1 MGQGY
6 SCLGSSKI
14 LNFVYLVKALY
25 SSSLPANEQPKAKRP
40 TSHAGVNWKP
50 KYGQIIGMS
59 KIHLFSGENTFYYGR
74 YVYRVL
80 VKHNRECAGGKRL
93 F

>member
-1 MGQGY
+1 MLPLNIMTPVVVGQGY

-59 KIHLFSGENTFYYGR
+59 KIHLFSGIIFF
-74 YVYRVL
+74 L
-80 VKHNRECAGGKRL
+80 LWQICL
-93 F
+93 